1 MDDRRPLL
9 RLAKKNREISGIWK
23 TIWPDWLSR
32 VAKGASM
39 SQSERAEFEPIPPF
53 QGDVR
58 YILLLTLVATL
69 GGLLFGYDTAV
80 IAGAIDYMVEK
91 FSLSATMKGW
101 VTSNILL
108 GCAAG
113 AILTGPLSDLLGR
126 RRLLLITAVLFAVS
140 AIGTAIPANLT
151 QFVFFR
157 ILGGLAVGAAAL
169 VAPIY
174 VAEIAPA
181 HLRGRLVSLQQI
193 AIISGMVVVAVVN
206 WFIALQGDHTWNV
219 HWGWRWM
226 FGSETLPAILFLF
239 CLGLVPESPRWLIKQ
254 GRTDEALKVLN
265 RTSGSA
271 RAAWEIADIQRTIA
285 EETGRIDELL
295 RPGYR
300 KILIIAIILAI
311 LQQVTG
317 INAIIYYTPTIFRS
331 SGSTDI
337 MALAWTILTQAVNL
351 TFTLVAI
358 AVVDRLGRRP
368 LLLLTSVAMAVSL
381 TLLGWAFHAKMSS
394 TWVGIFVQCYLA
406 SFAIGMGPVVWVV
419 LAEIF
424 PTRTRGLA
432 MGIATVA
439 LWLADFLITQ
449 TAPMMYEAWGPAYAF
464 WSYAVL
470 CVVCFFFVLAFL
482 PETKGKTLEEI
493 ERSFLARK

>member
-113 AILTGPLSDLLGR
+113 AILAGPLSDLLGR

-174 VAEIAPA
+174 VAEIARLICEADWSLYNRSPLFREWWLSPSSIGSLLCREITLGMSTGDGDGCLA
-181 HLRGRLVSLQQI
+181 RRHCRLSSFCFAWDLCRKVRG
-193 AIISGMVVVAVVN
+193 
-206 WFIALQGDHTWNV
+206 
-219 HWGWRWM
+219 
-226 FGSETLPAILFLF
+226 
-239 CLGLVPESPRWLIKQ
+239 GL
-254 GRTDEALKVLN
+254 
-265 RTSGSA
+265 
-271 RAAWEIADIQRTIA
+271 
-285 EETGRIDELL
+285 
-295 RPGYR
+295 
-300 KILIIAIILAI
+300 
-311 LQQVTG
+311 
-317 INAIIYYTPTIFRS
+317 S
-331 SGSTDI
+331 SKDG
-337 MALAWTILTQAVNL
+337 
-351 TFTLVAI
+351 
-358 AVVDRLGRRP
+358 
-368 LLLLTSVAMAVSL
+368 
-381 TLLGWAFHAKMSS
+381 
-394 TWVGIFVQCYLA
+394 
-406 SFAIGMGPVVWVV
+406 
-419 LAEIF
+419 
-424 PTRTRGLA
+424 PTRR
-432 MGIATVA
+432 
-439 LWLADFLITQ
+439 
-449 TAPMMYEAWGPAYAF
+449 
-464 WSYAVL
+464 
-470 CVVCFFFVLAFL
+470 
-482 PETKGKTLEEI
+482 
-493 ERSFLARK
+493 